1 VSCFYYR
8 ICSKWLTTR
17 TPSPLFVTMDCFSTK
32 MHSKSGFGSTNVF
45 IIPQKERTSGQKLIM
60 PFQYSSFKLHY
71 QYAIIIYCSSLFFL
85 ITSRFFLDVYVHLLD
100 PGQEDG
106 ERLGPCRRAQP
117 LILNQLA
124 SVEIK
129 VHSSDYLRFI

>member
-1 VSCFYYR
+1 
-8 ICSKWLTTR
+8 
-17 TPSPLFVTMDCFSTK
+17 
-32 MHSKSGFGSTNVF
+32 
-45 IIPQKERTSGQKLIM
+45 M
-60 PFQYSSFKLHY
+60 PFQYSLFKLHY